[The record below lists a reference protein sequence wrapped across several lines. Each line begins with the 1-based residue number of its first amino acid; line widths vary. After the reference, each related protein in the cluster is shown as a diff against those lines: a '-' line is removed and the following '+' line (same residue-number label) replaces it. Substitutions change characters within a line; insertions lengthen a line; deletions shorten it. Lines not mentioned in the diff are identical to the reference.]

1 MEHPLGPRAMGAS
14 KLKLRVEFPRLD
26 EVPLIGWVATMGS
39 GGEEYEYLAAWS
51 RSKSAT
57 ERGWS
62 GGNGNMAPFPCFW

>member
-51 RSKSAT
+51 RS
-57 ERGWS
+57 
-62 GGNGNMAPFPCFW
+62 